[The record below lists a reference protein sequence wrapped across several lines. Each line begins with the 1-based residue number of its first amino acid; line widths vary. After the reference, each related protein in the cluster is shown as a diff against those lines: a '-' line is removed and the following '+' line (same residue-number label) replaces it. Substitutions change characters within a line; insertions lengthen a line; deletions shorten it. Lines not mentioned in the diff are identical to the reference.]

1 MIIVY
6 KLCNCYFSIH
16 NHEVREGAAENL
28 LNGGNEINNKR
39 FVGKGR
45 SVGLPGWDW
54 EVKDRKTDRQVSKI
68 TPLTK
73 SLLLAAPLHKSLSLE
88 TLLSL
93 ILSLDSSHTYIRLH
107 SSLFC
112 I

>member
-1 MIIVY
+1 LLFFY
-6 KLCNCYFSIH
+6 P

-28 LNGGNEINNKR
+28 LNEGNEINNKR

-54 EVKDRKTDRQVSKI
+54 DRKTDRQVSKI

-73 SLLLAAPLHKSLSLE
+73 SLLLAAPLHKSLSLWRPYF
-88 TLLSL
+88 L
-93 ILSLDSSHTYIRLH
+93 
-107 SSLFC
+107 
-112 I
+112 